1 MSRTTTIHITR
12 HGQTEWNT
20 LKKFQGHNDSPLT
33 ELGVKQAEWLGE
45 SLRNTAFDRV
55 YSSSSPRAFRTAEIV
70 AGGRGIPIEA
80 CDEFMEI
87 NLGIWEGM
95 DQGEAER
102 SYPEQFHNFWKDPE
116 AFRVPDG
123 ETFRDVS
130 ERAIRKLL
138 QIVAENAGQ
147 SILVVTHTVVVKLI
161 MAYFEQR
168 DWKDLWNLPYIHPTC
183 LCKVEV
189 NDDGHAIILHG
200 DISHYREAATE
211 S

>member
-1 MSRTTTIHITR
+1 MNRTTTIYIAR

-20 LKKFQGHNDSPLT
+20 RRKFQGHNDSPLT
-33 ELGVKQAEWLGE
+33 ELGVKQAEWLGD
-45 SLRNTAFDRV
+45 SLRREVFDLI
-55 YSSSSPRAFRTAEIV
+55 YSSSSPRAVRTAEIV
-70 AGGRGIPIEA
+70 AGARGISIET
-80 CDEFMEI
+80 CDEFKEI

-102 SYPEQFHNFWKDPE
+102 VYPEQFHNFWKDPE
-116 AFRVPDG
+116 AFRVPNG
-123 ETFRDVS
+123 ETFHDVS
-130 ERAIRKLL
+130 ERAIGKLL
-138 QIVAENAGQ
+138 QVVTENPGR

-168 DWKDLWNLPYIHPTC
+168 EWKDLWDLPYIHPTC

-189 NDDGHAIILHG
+189 KEGGHAIILHG
-200 DISHYREAATE
+200 DISHYQEPAAE

>member
-1 MSRTTTIHITR
+1 MTTTTIYITR

-20 LKKFQGHNDSPLT
+20 QKKFQGHNDSPLT

-45 SLRNTAFDRV
+45 SLRDTVFDLI
-55 YSSSSPRAFRTAEIV
+55 YSSSSPRAIRTAEIV
-70 AGGRGIPIEA
+70 AGGRGISIEA
-80 CDEFMEI
+80 CDEFKEI

-95 DQGEAER
+95 NQDEAER
-102 SYPEQFHNFWKDPE
+102 SYPEQSHHFWKDPE
-116 AFRVPDG
+116 AFQVPNG

-130 ERAIRKLL
+130 ERAINKLR
-138 QIVAENAGQ
+138 QIAVEHSGK

-168 DWKDLWNLPYIHPTC
+168 EWKDLWNLPYIHPTC
-183 LCKVEV
+183 LCKVEA
-189 NDDGHAIILHG
+189 NGDGHSIILHG
-200 DISHYREAATE
+200 DISHYKEAATE